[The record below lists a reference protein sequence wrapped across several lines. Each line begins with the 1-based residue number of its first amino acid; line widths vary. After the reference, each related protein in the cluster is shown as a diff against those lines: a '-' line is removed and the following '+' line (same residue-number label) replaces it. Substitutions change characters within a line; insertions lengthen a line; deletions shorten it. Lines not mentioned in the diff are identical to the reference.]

1 MRKELRPTHE
11 MVSCAVC
18 GRTIL
23 KGERTEAYLA
33 PAGQRKI
40 VCELC
45 TARADHE
52 GWIRESAHGDMPA
65 TRRPREPRRSLIGR
79 LRRGREQTVQV
90 PEAPSAEER
99 AEFFDAERQQPESE
113 PQHDTH
119 EHQVPRTSRRRKDPR
134 HVRAVPTNSQV
145 KIERALEMFNGSEH
159 TRTISGI
166 ARTLGLP
173 WVSAIPSTVS
183 PSEVEVVVAWEL
195 SWYRYRIDLGD
206 ERDPVSVLD
215 KGQEIEELD
224 ESQREWNAF
233 ANEDGQLGAGVV
245 STER

>member
-79 LRRGREQTVQV
+79 LRRGREDTVQV
-90 PEAPSAEER
+90 PEAPSAERR
-99 AEFFDAERQQPESE
+99 AEFFDAERQQPEPE

-173 WVSAIPSTVS
+173 WVSAIPSTAS

-233 ANEDGQLGAGVV
+233 ANEDGHLGAGVV

>member
-52 GWIRESAHGDMPA
+52 GWIRE
-65 TRRPREPRRSLIGR
+65 PRRSLIGR
-79 LRRGREQTVQV
+79 LRRGREDAVQAA
-90 PEAPSAEER
+90 EAPREEER
-99 AEFFDAERQQPESE
+99 AEFFDVEHQAPEPE
-113 PQHDTH
+113 QQHDTH
-119 EHQVPRTSRRRKDPR
+119 EHQVQRTSRRRKDPR

-173 WVSAIPSTVS
+173 WVSAIPSRDA

-206 ERDPVSVLD
+206 ERDPVTVLD

-233 ANEDGQLGAGVV
+233 SNEDGQLGAGVV

>member
-33 PAGQRKI
+33 PGGQRKI

-79 LRRGREQTVQV
+79 LRRGREEPVQAA
-90 PEAPSAEER
+90 EAPAEQER
-99 AEFFDAERQQPESE
+99 SEFFDVEHQQPEPE
-113 PQHDTH
+113 QHDTH
-119 EHQVPRTSRRRKDPR
+119 EQQVSRTERRRKDPR

-173 WVSAIPSTVS
+173 WVSAIPSTDS

-206 ERDPVSVLD
+206 ERDPVTVLD

-233 ANEDGQLGAGVV
+233 ANEDGHLGAGVV